1 MEQIRSN
8 PNGPNPFVLTVDE
21 FGKFADIMKDC
32 AEARLVAMD
41 YKGTN

>member
-1 MEQIRSN
+1 
-8 PNGPNPFVLTVDE
+8 VLTPDE

-41 YKGTN
+41 YKAATN

>member
-1 MEQIRSN
+1 MEQVRSN

-21 FGKFADIMKDC
+21 FAKFADIMKDC

>member
-1 MEQIRSN
+1 MRSN
-8 PNGPNPFVLTVDE
+8 PNGPNSFVLTADE
-21 FGKFADIMKDC
+21 FAKFADIMKDC